1 MFRKRIN
8 PRILKVFIVLVC
20 FAFTTAWFSANA
32 NAARVIPA
40 GKVSIIKDGRVIG
53 EFSQEA
59 SLPEGYLLKC
69 EGKCAVKLDDVYMAV
84 ERDTVF
90 SVKPTATSHMVY
102 VQEGTVYYSISESSR
117 PLQISSPAGDIATGD
132 LSLSDSEL
140 RGYVRVAG
148 NKTEIGVLS
157 GGSMKLETE
166 SGEMIIASGKKVTMT
181 FTDPGT
187 SVAAAGGQKGSGPK
201 TTFVIGAV
209 GAGVLAAGGIALAL
223 GGNSSDGGDGSP
235 SSP

>member
-20 FAFTTAWFSANA
+20 FVFTTAWFSANA

-166 SGEMIIASGKKVTMT
+166 SGEMIIASGKK
-181 FTDPGT
+181 
-187 SVAAAGGQKGSGPK
+187 
-201 TTFVIGAV
+201 
-209 GAGVLAAGGIALAL
+209 
-223 GGNSSDGGDGSP
+223 SP
-235 SSP
+235 